1 MNAQPELEFSTF
13 LTRVARRDRRRAVLV
28 VAAVTLGAGAIGI
41 LAAGPGRSIA
51 VLALISA
58 GVAAA
63 FAGLVWL
70 LPAAPRTR
78 LAAAIERRTPAS
90 RNLVMTAAELLTAA
104 PGGPAYVR
112 TRVFDDASRLARQL
126 SIGDLVPFRA
136 SVVAAIIA
144 VTVWSG
150 ALVWASVRTPELA
163 AAKPSSPTAASIGD
177 VSIEVVP
184 PEYARRPSRT
194 YDDPQRVEALA
205 GSTLRVTVSAD
216 ASQLDLET
224 IGGSQRLA
232 AVSARRFSTSLV
244 ADADGFLAITP
255 RAGDGTTGTRRL
267 IGLSV
272 TPDDAPRVK
281 VTLPGKD
288 LLLASGDQALTM
300 QIDAQ
305 DDLGLA
311 TLQLRFTRIAG
322 SGESFTFTE
331 GEVPVEIAKASDTG
345 WTGRATWRLNTL
357 GLQPGDMVIYRGT
370 ATDRRPGAPVAES
383 ETFIIEIVSPGVLAS
398 EGFAVDD
405 RPEKYAVSQQMVIV
419 KTERLLARRKSMS
432 VDEFNDEA
440 RGLAAEQ
447 RQVRAE
453 FVFMMGGELHDE
465 GLDPQMLN
473 EEAEA
478 AGEDDL
484 AAGRLANQGR
494 ADLIRAIRSMSRAA
508 ARLANHEV
516 TVALPLEKEA
526 LASLQ
531 RAFSRSRYIL
541 RTLGERERLDLSRRL
556 TGVLAALARSR
567 RPAVEADPL
576 PRTAALRRLLADT
589 AGLAAELRAGRDI
602 AGRSAEL
609 AQRALQIDPASS
621 QLADVATL
629 LSARPSATP
638 ASLDRAAAMLAAL
651 VRGELG
657 VAAARA
663 PDPELAALD
672 GALADERR
680 GRGRKP

>member
-1 MNAQPELEFSTF
+1 MSAQPELEFSTF
-13 LTRVARRDRRRAVLV
+13 LAAVARRDRRRAALF
-28 VAAVTLGAGAIGI
+28 VAAATLAAGAIGI
-41 LAAGPGRSIA
+41 LAAGPGRSLPA
-51 VLALISA
+51 VALISA
-58 GVAAA
+58 GIAAA
-63 FAGLVWL
+63 SAGLVWV
-70 LPAAPRTR
+70 LPAASRIR
-78 LAAAIERRTPAS
+78 LAAAIERRAPAS
-90 RNLVMTAAELLTAA
+90 RNLVMTAAELLTDAQVR
-104 PGGPAYVR
+104 PGYVR
-112 TRVFDDASRLARQL
+112 TRVFDDASRLTRQL
-126 SIGDLVPFRA
+126 SIGDLVPFRGA
-136 SVVAAIIA
+136 TIAAVVA
-144 VTVWSG
+144 VTLWSG
-150 ALVWASVRTPELA
+150 ALAWASVLVPEIA
-163 AAKPSSPTAASIGD
+163 GAKPSSPTAASIGG
-177 VSIEVVP
+177 VTIEVVAP
-184 PEYARRPSRT
+184 DYARRPSRT
-194 YDDPQRVEALA
+194 YADPQRVEALA
-205 GSTLRVTVSAD
+205 GSTLRVTVAAD
-216 ASQLDLET
+216 ATELDLET
-224 IGGSQRLA
+224 IGGSQRLD

-255 RAGDGTTGTRRL
+255 RAADGVMGTRRL

-331 GEVPVEIAKASDTG
+331 GEVPVEIARTSDVA
-345 WTGRATWRLNTL
+345 WTGRATWRLHTL

-370 ATDRRPGAPVAES
+370 ATDRRPGSPVAES
-383 ETFIIEIVSPGVLAS
+383 ETFIIEIVSPGVLSS

-432 VDEFNDEA
+432 LEEFNDEA

-465 GLDPQMLN
+465 GLDPNTLN
-473 EEAEA
+473 EEEEA

-494 ADLIRAIRSMSRAA
+494 MDLIRAIRSMSRAA

-516 TVALPLEKEA
+516 TAALPIEKEA

-556 TGVLAALARSR
+556 TGVLAALARVR
-567 RPAVEADPL
+567 RPAVEAEPL

-589 AGLAAELRAGRDI
+589 AGLAAELRAGHDI
-602 AGRSAEL
+602 SGRSAEL
-609 AQRALQIDPASS
+609 AQRALQIDPASA
-621 QLADVATL
+621 QLAEVATL
-629 LSARPSATP
+629 LSARASATP
-638 ASLDRAAAMLAAL
+638 ATLDRATAMLAAL
-651 VRGELG
+651 VRADLG
-657 VAAARA
+657 AAPARS
-663 PDPELAALD
+663 PDPEVAALD
-672 GALADERR
+672 GALADERH